1 MKILLCDDDSVFLE
15 KIERK
20 VTEFGKKNNVKMQI
34 TLAGTVQEL
43 NKLDCSKYDVAFL
56 DIDMGKITG
65 LDIARRIREY
75 RKDTIIVF
83 ITNYLEY
90 APEGYEVQAFRYLLK
105 LSLDEKIENTLQE
118 IITCYNEQHRE
129 VTFEINGESI
139 DVPLKQIAYIEASHR
154 IMMMHLI
161 GAEKKTYQ
169 FYATME
175 ALEKE
180 LSPVGFLRI
189 QKSYLVNMDCIQRL
203 QCDHT
208 ELKDGTTLRVSK
220 KNYAEIKQKFLLW
233 RGEHK
238 WMI

>member
-1 MKILLCDDDSVFLE
+1 MKILLCDDDEVFLK
-15 KIERK
+15 KIEQK
-20 VTEFGKKNNVKMQI
+20 IAEFGKENTLEMRI
-34 TLAGTVQEL
+34 TLAGTVQKL
-43 NKLDCSKYDVAFL
+43 NQLDFAKYDVAFL
-56 DIDMGKITG
+56 DIDMGKVTG
-65 LDIARRIREY
+65 LDIARKIRKC

-83 ITNYLEY
+83 VTNYLEY

-105 LSLDEKIENTLQE
+105 LSLDSKIEETLRE
-118 IITCYNEQHRE
+118 IIVHYQEQHRE
-129 VTFEINGESI
+129 LTFKINGENI
-139 DVPLKQIAYIEASHR
+139 DVSLQQIAYIEASHR
-154 IMMMHLI
+154 IMTIHLI
-161 GAEKKTYQ
+161 GRNQKTYQ

-203 QCDHT
+203 QCDCT

-220 KNYAEIKQKFLLW
+220 KNYGEIKRKFLLW